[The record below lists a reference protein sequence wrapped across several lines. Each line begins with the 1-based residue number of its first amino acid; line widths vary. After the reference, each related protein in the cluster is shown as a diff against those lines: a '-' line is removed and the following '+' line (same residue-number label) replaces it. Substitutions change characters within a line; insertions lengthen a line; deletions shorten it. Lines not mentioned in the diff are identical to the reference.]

1 MKRIHYLIISL
12 LIAVPM
18 WAQQTSEAVI
28 RGTVQGFTRPLL
40 VCNIVKEG
48 RTPDTLK
55 IENGKFVQSVT
66 DWTERQEAFFQIQ
79 DENFYKQIL
88 IKLLPGKSL
97 TLDIKKDKDDLQ
109 IVYGGELGPITEYTN
124 LERDI
129 YTLSKTFA
137 PESWNQLKDFQEC
150 KSYVDTKLN
159 QLLDALQQLDDTDFI
174 SQKRVHIES
183 GKPQQY
189 LSFGLHKQQT
199 GTDMKQDAA
208 YMDFIRN
215 LDVNDPQN
223 EGLLFTYLEWYH
235 AAHPDFLSESALPD
249 PAKKI
254 RLVKE
259 VIQHPELRNHMA
271 GNYLNVTLFTQMLG
285 AKIDD
290 ILPDVYQAFLDV
302 STDEERCKMVRSQMT
317 ILKNKTVGAPA
328 VSIELEDVNG
338 KRHTL
343 DEVIGKGKY
352 TYIDFWATWCV
363 PCLKEIPA
371 LKELAEANKNRKDFR
386 FISISIDTK
395 KDTWR
400 KKVQKDNLPWEQYVI
415 TVETACAD
423 AYGIT
428 SIPRFMMFDKNGY
441 MLNNDAPRPSEA
453 ALKELLN
460 TLK

>member
-174 SQKRVHIES
+174 LQKRVHIES

-259 VIQHPELRNHMA
+259 VILHPELRNHMA

-290 ILPDVYQAFLDV
+290 ILPDEFKMDGRSRQPPKNMVNSLISFGNSMMYSTVLTELYNTQLNPTISYLHEPSERRFSLALDLSEIFKPILV
-302 STDEERCKMVRSQMT
+302 DRVIFYLVNKKM
-317 ILKNKTVGAPA
+317 I
-328 VSIELEDVNG
+328 
-338 KRHTL
+338 
-343 DEVIGKGKY
+343 
-352 TYIDFWATWCV
+352 
-363 PCLKEIPA
+363 
-371 LKELAEANKNRKDFR
+371 
-386 FISISIDTK
+386 TK
-395 KDTWR
+395 KDFN
-400 KKVQKDNLPWEQYVI
+400 QD
-415 TVETACAD
+415 
-423 AYGIT
+423 
-428 SIPRFMMFDKNGY
+428 
-441 MLNNDAPRPSEA
+441 LNCC
-453 ALKELLN
+453 LLN
-460 TLK
+460 DKGRTTFIKEYNKRLETTIKHKDLGRKVSYQRLIRLEAYKLKKHMLGMKTYDPFVIWW